1 MDEFQCKYDEME
13 NIAKIFQAQADIAQ
27 QVFDSIR
34 NTMEDLKPDWI
45 GKGSD
50 AFFNEME
57 SEVNPAL
64 QRLIQALE
72 EGSNVVM
79 QINQTIETAEQ
90 EAQSQFTFEV

>member
-13 NIAKIFQAQADIAQ
+13 VIAKAFQAQADVAQ
-27 QVFDSIR
+27 QLYDSIR

-50 AFFNEME
+50 AFYNEME
-57 SEVNPAL
+57 SEINPAL

-72 EGSNVVM
+72 EGGNVVL
-79 QINQTIETAEQ
+79 QINQTVETAEQ